1 MLHRIVVTALLSG
14 SLLGADRL
22 EAADTADAVAAAPID
37 ACSLL
42 RTAELE
48 EALGHSVASGVRS
61 DSGYVPNGSYSSTCV
76 WQITLYAED
85 PDDSRSSNRE
95 QFVILNAMQ
104 WPDESGLSGTFLDS
118 FRDAAA
124 RGELPTEPV
133 RREIGDEALWWG
145 DGLAVRK
152 GDVSFGVSVF
162 MPGSKSSGAIEEKL
176 AQYVLRQL
184 GDPKA
189 GD

>member
-1 MLHRIVVTALLSG
+1 MLHRILATALLTG
-14 SLLGADRL
+14 SLLGANRL
-22 EAADTADAVAAAPID
+22 GAEDIADAVAADPID

-42 RTAELE
+42 RTVELE
-48 EALGHSVASGVRS
+48 EAVGHSVASGVRS

-85 PDDSRSSNRE
+85 PDARKSPSRE

-104 WPDESGLSGTFLDS
+104 WPDNSGLSGIFLDS

-124 RGELPTEPV
+124 RGELPTQPV
-133 RREIGDEALWWG
+133 QREIGDEALWWG

-162 MPGSKSSGAIEEKL
+162 MPGTKSGGAIEEKL
-176 AQYVLRQL
+176 AQYILRQL
-184 GDPKA
+184 D
-189 GD
+189 

>member
-1 MLHRIVVTALLSG
+1 MLHKILATALLTG
-14 SLLGADRL
+14 SILSPDRL
-22 EAADTADAVAAAPID
+22 VAEDTADAVAADPID

-48 EALGHSVASGVRS
+48 EAVGQSVAAGVRS

-76 WQITLYAED
+76 WQITLYAGN
-85 PDDSRSSNRE
+85 PDDRRPPGRE

-104 WPDESGLSGTFLDS
+104 WPDNSGLSGAFLDS

-162 MPGSKSSGAIEEKL
+162 VPDKKSSGAIEEKL
-176 AQYVLRQL
+176 ANHVVRKL
-184 GDPKA
+184 GEAKA
-189 GD
+189 AE